1 MSAARKSEAD
11 RSREAHGSERAG
23 RPRLSRAER
32 RRQTEERILTS
43 ARREFAERG
52 YERTTIRGVA
62 GAAGVDPALVMQY
75 FGSKDQLFRQA
86 VHVPAE
92 EELPAEPAEFA
103 ELLLSILG
111 VKLSGQPASMPLLRS
126 AFTHP
131 EATEAV
137 RESLARQIAQGAA
150 VIPGDDPELRSAL
163 LVAVLLGV
171 TTGRH
176 LLELD
181 HLRDAPPEQITDLL
195 RPAFQALVGGTSG
208 PGAGPEA

>member
-1 MSAARKSEAD
+1 MSAARNPEAGPPG
-11 RSREAHGSERAG
+11 EAG
-23 RPRLSRAER
+23 RPRPSRAER
-32 RRQTEERILTS
+32 RRQTEERILAS

-86 VHVPAE
+86 VHVPAG

-111 VKLSGQPASMPLLRS
+111 VKLSGQAATMPLLRS

-137 RESLARQIAQGAA
+137 RASLAAQIAQGARA
-150 VIPGDDPELRSAL
+150 IPADDPELRSAL

-181 HLRDAPPEQITDLL
+181 HLRDASPEQITDLL
-195 RPAFQALVGGTSG
+195 RPAFQALIRGSSE
-208 PGAGPEA
+208 PDA

>member
-1 MSAARKSEAD
+1 MSAARKPEETGSPDSAD
-11 RSREAHGSERAG
+11 

-32 RRQTEERILTS
+32 RRQTEQRILAS

-75 FGSKDQLFRQA
+75 FGSKDQLFRQS

-137 RESLARQIAQGAA
+137 RASLAGQIAQGAA
-150 VIPGDDPELRSAL
+150 VIPAEDPELRSAL

-181 HLRDAPPEQITDLL
+181 HLRDASPEQITDLL
-195 RPAFQALVGGTSG
+195 RPAFQALVGGPTEPS
-208 PGAGPEA
+208 AGQDA